1 MVCLPLVKF
10 WEFIKELQVLLWN
23 NSLDKALGIQYIA
36 LDWLYAPPIF
46 QTTAVK
52 ICIQKNRVFWGTL
65 CEFLELIL
73 DPAYKSI
80 YCIWPLTTTGISHQ
94 RYMAT
99 YFLEFSDQN
108 YGEICYSIRKVPM
121 GQSKFTAQ
129 SFQKTATF
137 GRYASAFMVKM
148 DHQMV
153 HK

>member
-1 MVCLPLVKF
+1 MTDSRCCQWPNAINRFIGWVQNQFQKF
-10 WEFIKELQVLLWN
+10 TECPSKH
-23 NSLDKALGIQYIA
+23 
-36 LDWLYAPPIF
+36 PIF
-46 QTTAVK
+46 LDTNFYRGSLKNWWGVEP
-52 ICIQKNRVFWGTL
+52 IQ
-65 CEFLELIL
+65 C
-73 DPAYKSI
+73 
-80 YCIWPLTTTGISHQ
+80 
-94 RYMAT
+94 YMAT